1 MGSIFL
7 LLALLIGLLI
17 AGVALINNQVV
28 TLNYY
33 FGQISI
39 TLFMLILGSAV
50 AGALVMI
57 FFGFYRSIDK
67 YVNSRAER
75 RNEKEMQRRVD
86 RLEKDKSNLKA
97 DLSKRQKEREDAA
110 SRASDDARNE
120 NKKLQAELERQ
131 KNGA

>member
-57 FFGFYRSIDK
+57 FFGFFAVSISTLIPGLSAVMK
-67 YVNSRAER
+67 KRCSAVLIVWRRIRAT
-75 RNEKEMQRRVD
+75 
-86 RLEKDKSNLKA
+86 
-97 DLSKRQKEREDAA
+97 
-110 SRASDDARNE
+110 
-120 NKKLQAELERQ
+120 
-131 KNGA
+131 

>member
-57 FFGFYRSIDK
+57 FFGFYRSIHK
-67 YVNSRAER
+67 YVDSRAER
-75 RNEKEMQRRVD
+75 RNEE
-86 RLEKDKSNLKA
+86 
-97 DLSKRQKEREDAA
+97 
-110 SRASDDARNE
+110 
-120 NKKLQAELERQ
+120 
-131 KNGA
+131 